1 MNPQKFSI
9 TKRLKSFK
17 YAFEGFR
24 YLLAKEHNSRVHL
37 FFTVLVVI
45 LGFVLTISLL
55 EWIAILFAIAL
66 VIITEILNT
75 AIEKLADFISPEKHI
90 KIKII
95 KDLAAA
101 AVFTSAIISVVIGL
115 IIFIPKLI
123 LLF

>member
-1 MNPQKFSI
+1 MKDEKFSI
-9 TKRLKSFK
+9 LQRIKSFK
-17 YAFEGFR
+17 YAFEGYH
-24 YLLAKEHNSRVHL
+24 YLFKEEHNSRVHL
-37 FFTVLVVI
+37 FFTVLVII
-45 LGFVLTISLL
+45 LGFVFRIDYL
-55 EWIAILFAIAL
+55 EWIAVLFAIAL

-75 AIEKLADFISPEKHI
+75 AIEKIADFISPERNV

-123 LLF
+123 KIL